1 MLQNPPAHTKNNSN
15 SFIRPEEEKKY
26 IYFSVF
32 TKSES
37 GRHVKIKSDLMLPFL
52 YAVKPG
58 THEGDSTIHQIE
70 NLKQTAG
77 ILNNSQN
84 ACNAFDHMIKIM
96 NLQVFYRVESGCVY
110 ITNLK
115 VVHKGD
121 KSEAGLYQVTEQYG
135 KTRTSK
141 IKNDRLIADDRREQV
156 FINGTVTSLDTAADA
171 ALEQHNDEKSRLCL
185 FYNPSAIVNELG
197 MWKSKSQSKLS
208 RTAASKLS
216 KVLMQNKKTTW
227 NVEGEGAALLNEA
240 LKSVTSDLNK
250 QTFRLINP
258 VADTPELITRLVD
271 KKAKH
276 SSEAVSLTNQS
287 RSANIA
293 MMTHSD
299 KLAESIGSIPEKK
312 LQIEDARDVIQDKIN
327 NNATISKGMA
337 PLPGGFKTFIDIA
350 RQANKL
356 I

>member
-1 MLQNPPAHTKNNSN
+1 MLQNPPAHTRNNSN

-37 GRHVKIKSDLMLPFL
+37 GRHVKIKPDLMLPFL

-58 THEGDSTIHQIE
+58 THEGESTIHQIE
-70 NLKQTAG
+70 NLKKTAG

-96 NLQVFYRVESGCVY
+96 NLQVYYRVESGCVY

-115 VVHKGD
+115 VIHKGD
-121 KSEAGLYQVTEQYG
+121 KSDAGLYQVTKQYG
-135 KTRTSK
+135 KTRASK
-141 IKNDRLIADDRREQV
+141 IKNDRLIADDKREQV
-156 FINGTVTSLDTAADA
+156 FINGAVTNLDTAADA
-171 ALEQHNDEKSRLCL
+171 AIEQHTDEKSRLCL

-197 MWKSKSQSKLS
+197 MWKSGSQSKLS
-208 RTAASKLS
+208 KTTADKLA
-216 KVLMQNKKTTW
+216 KILMQNKSAFW

-250 QTFRLINP
+250 QTFRLLNP
-258 VADTPELITRLVD
+258 VAETPELINRLVD

-276 SSEAVSLTNQS
+276 ESEVISIKNQS

-299 KLAESIGSIPEKK
+299 KLAESIGKIPEKRMRV
-312 LQIEDARDVIQDKIN
+312 EDARDVIQDKIN
-327 NNATISKGMA
+327 NNATVSKGMT